1 MTTMQGGLA
10 APSKRGRG
18 RAAGGGNN
26 VTAPRG
32 AVTAS
37 WLVALSIVMV
47 AGAFSE
53 ASGAALSSDRP
64 TQALAERDS
73 GYYPVTL
80 RDGGTEDLELLIGQE
95 VYQEL
100 KAKGEIVAT
109 SPLYDTLRPLA
120 DHITRAAQPQY
131 AYPFR
136 FHLVHEPQPNAFS
149 VPGGDLYVVDALLFF
164 VKNQEELAGTLCHE
178 IAHTVHHDSMHK
190 LGEQARQ
197 IMRDLGAAILL
208 GPTRGHVMAIGVLSE
223 LKSKGYSRDV
233 ESRADL
239 TGADICAAAGVN
251 PWGLVWLFQD
261 FKDSRRNEMPEL
273 LSDHPN
279 DEHRIKALKEH
290 FKKAP
295 SVFGKFNP
303 DPGSATVMKLPQDTA
318 ETFLR

>member
-1 MTTMQGGLA
+1 V
-10 APSKRGRG
+10 
-18 RAAGGGNN
+18 N
-26 VTAPRG
+26 APRRS
-32 AVTAS
+32 VTAS
-37 WLVALSIVMV
+37 WLVALPIVTL
-47 AGAFSE
+47 AGAFSQ
-53 ASGAALSSDRP
+53 ASGAAPSSESP
-64 TQALAERDS
+64 KQAQANQGS
-73 GYYPVTL
+73 GYYPVPL

-109 SPLYDTLRPLA
+109 SPLYDTLRPIA
-120 DHITRAAQPQY
+120 DRITRAAQPQY

-136 FHLVHEPQPNAFS
+136 FHLVHQPQPNAFS

-190 LGEQARQ
+190 LEEQSRQ
-197 IMRDLGAAILL
+197 ILRNVGAAILL

-261 FKDSRRNEMPEL
+261 FKDARSREVPEL

-279 DEHRIKALKEH
+279 DEHRIQALKEH

-295 SVFGKFNP
+295 SVFGKFNS
-303 DPGSATVMKLPQDTA
+303 DPRSATLMKLPADTA

>member
-1 MTTMQGGLA
+1 MTS
-10 APSKRGRG
+10 PGR
-18 RAAGGGNN
+18 
-26 VTAPRG
+26 P
-32 AVTAS
+32 VTAS
-37 WLVALSIVMV
+37 WLVALSILTL
-47 AGAFSE
+47 AGAFSQ
-53 ASGAALSSDRP
+53 ASGAAPSPGGSK
-64 TQALAERDS
+64 QALAGQDS

-80 RDGGTEDLELLIGQE
+80 RDGGTEDLEVLIGQE

-120 DHITRAAQPQY
+120 DRITRAAQPQY

-149 VPGGDLYVVDALLFF
+149 VPGGNLYVVDALLFF

-190 LGEQARQ
+190 LEQQYKQ
-197 IMRDLGAAILL
+197 ILRELGAAILL
-208 GPTRGHVMAIGVLSE
+208 GPTRAHVMAIGVLSE

-233 ESRADL
+233 EMRADL
-239 TGADICAAAGVN
+239 TGADICASAGLN

-261 FKDSRRNEMPEL
+261 FKDSRSKEVPEL

-290 FKKAP
+290 FRKNP
-295 SVFGKFNP
+295 EVFAKFNP
-303 DPGSATVMKLPQDTA
+303 DPASATVMKLPQDTA
-318 ETFLR
+318 ETFAR